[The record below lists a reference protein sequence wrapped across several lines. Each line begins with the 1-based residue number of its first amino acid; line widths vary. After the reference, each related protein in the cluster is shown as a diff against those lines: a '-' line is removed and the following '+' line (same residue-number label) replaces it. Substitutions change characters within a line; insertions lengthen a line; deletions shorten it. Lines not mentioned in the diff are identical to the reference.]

1 MSKPKSGPT
10 SGQKSKTDDSVR
22 QAIERATHHA
32 GLALA
37 EGVASTRALLD
48 AASIGVTG
56 ESAQTRPHLAE
67 FAKAL
72 DQISDALSGQAS
84 SISSSALTA
93 LLEALE
99 TEISRWEVRSKT
111 DDDARAVL
119 RAFLGLREFFWELG
133 VRPKAGEGDRPLA
146 KRDPQRPRESEAAKA
161 AKANSSGG
169 TTRGT
174 PRVQRIVIEG

>member
-1 MSKPKSGPT
+1 MSEPMSRE
-10 SGQKSKTDDSVR
+10 KTRTDKSVR

-37 EGVASTRALLD
+37 EGVATARALLD

-56 ESAQTRPHLAE
+56 ESAQTHQHLSE

-72 DQISDALSGQAS
+72 DQISYALSGQAS
-84 SISSSALTA
+84 SLSNTA
-93 LLEALE
+93 LSSLLDALEA
-99 TEISRWEVRSKT
+99 EISRWEVRSKT

-119 RAFLGLREFFWELG
+119 RAFLGLREFLWELG
-133 VRPKAGEGDRPLA
+133 VRPDAADGLA
-146 KRDPQRPRESEAAKA
+146 KPDPQRSRDRDRRERAEPNSPGGAA
-161 AKANSSGG
+161 
-169 TTRGT
+169 RGT